1 MGVAMK
7 RSAKGLGTITQ
18 LPSGKWRVKVPV
30 GKTAKGATRYRS
42 KDCATK
48 TEARLWQQQL
58 ITLRQ
63 QQQLLPG
70 PKTTF
75 KSFATELFLTPS
87 DQVRARTND
96 GYFRNLSLHVFPV
109 LGGAGT
115 PLSEPLPIGVVVGVG
130 DSMPR

>member
-1 MGVAMK
+1 MK

-30 GKTAKGATRYRS
+30 GKTAKGAIRYRS

-48 TEARLWQQQL
+48 TEARSWQQQL

-109 LGGAGT
+109 LGGKALDNIR
-115 PLSEPLPIGVVVGVG
+115 P
-130 DSMPR
+130 